1 MARAGA
7 RRRRSE
13 SSRGDSSYGRLAA
26 ESVGL
31 LLIAFSALAALAL
44 ATYSPSDP
52 LFRLTDVT
60 NAAGAV
66 GATLAGL
73 LFRTAGFGGVVLI
86 GVAVA
91 VGGGLLVGR
100 DRPGARFW
108 VGAALLLLAAATLP
122 PLASAAGLPARFAG
136 GDGLLG
142 EWLASGERLL
152 LSLWGAVLLNVLFAV
167 AGGLA
172 IAGVQNATALRFAA
186 RALVWLAKGMAVAGA
201 AIGRGLRVAAIAT
214 FHALEAIG
222 DAAINTVLRARD
234 GIVASVRA
242 AIVWRARRAR
252 RAHPLSPAL
261 AAGPIVEPPAL
272 AADLDADEEPEA
284 DVIEAPAAPRP
295 ARKREEPHIV
305 DHRDDRKKRNPE
317 QEAFLFSEHTPQGPY
332 THPDI
337 AIFQR
342 PPDVGRSFDRDSLI
356 MNSRI
361 LEKKLA
367 DFGVLGRV
375 LTVHPGPVIT
385 MFEFE
390 PGSGVKVNRITNL
403 ADDLALALRAL
414 SVRIIAPLPGKSVVG
429 IEIPNPE
436 RDVVYIRDLLESEN
450 FRKSKSKLTLALG
463 KDIFGNPVEADL
475 AKMPHLLVAGATGT
489 GKSVFL
495 NALLCSILCRASP
508 DELKL
513 LLIDPK
519 ILELSIYEGI
529 PHLIADVVTNP
540 KRASAALHGV
550 VLKMEERYRAMAAL
564 GVRNILQ
571 FNERVDELLAD
582 GQTTLRL
589 KPRPGER
596 KGIEVPISRIPYIV
610 VVIDELAD
618 LMVVSARD
626 VEEALQRLA
635 QMARAAGIHL
645 VLGDP
650 AAQRRRPHGR
660 DQGELPV
667 AHLVPGVVEDRLAHD
682 HGSERRRASA
692 RPGRHALPPARHLEA
707 AAHARRLRIG
717 EGGRR
722 TGGVPAHAGCAALR

>member
-1 MARAGA
+1 M
-7 RRRRSE
+7 
-13 SSRGDSSYGRLAA
+13 
-26 ESVGL
+26 
-31 LLIAFSALAALAL
+31 
-44 ATYSPSDP
+44 P
-52 LFRLTDVT
+52 
-60 NAAGAV
+60 
-66 GATLAGL
+66 
-73 LFRTAGFGGVVLI
+73 
-86 GVAVA
+86 
-91 VGGGLLVGR
+91 
-100 DRPGARFW
+100 
-108 VGAALLLLAAATLP
+108 
-122 PLASAAGLPARFAG
+122 
-136 GDGLLG
+136 
-142 EWLASGERLL
+142 
-152 LSLWGAVLLNVLFAV
+152 
-167 AGGLA
+167 
-172 IAGVQNATALRFAA
+172 
-186 RALVWLAKGMAVAGA
+186 
-201 AIGRGLRVAAIAT
+201 
-214 FHALEAIG
+214 ALEAELERRRG
-222 DAAINTVLRARD
+222 TGARGSRDAARC
-234 GIVASVRA
+234 
-242 AIVWRARRAR
+242 
-252 RAHPLSPAL
+252 
-261 AAGPIVEPPAL
+261 
-272 AADLDADEEPEA
+272 
-284 DVIEAPAAPRP
+284 APRP
-295 ARKREEPHIV
+295 LRKREDPHIV

-317 QEAFLFSEHTPQGPY
+317 QEAFLFSEHAPQGPY

-375 LTVHPGPVIT
+375 VTVHPGPVIT

-540 KRASAALHGV
+540 KRASAALHGI

-582 GQTTLRL
+582 GETMLRL
-589 KPRPGER
+589 KPRPGEEE
-596 KGIEVPISRIPYIV
+596 GQLVPIARIPYIV

-645 VLGDP
+645 VS
-650 AAQRRRPHGR
+650 RRSG
-660 DQGELPV
+660 
-667 AHLVPGVVEDRLAHD
+667 
-682 HGSERRRASA
+682 RAS
-692 RPGRHALPPARHLEA
+692 
-707 AAHARRLRIG
+707 
-717 EGGRR
+717 
-722 TGGVPAHAGCAALR
+722 TC